1 MTDEELRTAAI
12 IASRKMLNSK
22 LMKLESEYKQ
32 KEAEIIKEKSQLQ
45 ESCPHKNMGGGQYT
59 RWCLDCGKDWD
70 TT

>member
-1 MTDEELRTAAI
+1 MIEGI
-12 IASRKMLNSK
+12 KILNSK
-22 LMKLESEYKQ
+22 LMELESEYKQ
-32 KEAEIIKEKSQLQ
+32 KEAIILKEISLLQ